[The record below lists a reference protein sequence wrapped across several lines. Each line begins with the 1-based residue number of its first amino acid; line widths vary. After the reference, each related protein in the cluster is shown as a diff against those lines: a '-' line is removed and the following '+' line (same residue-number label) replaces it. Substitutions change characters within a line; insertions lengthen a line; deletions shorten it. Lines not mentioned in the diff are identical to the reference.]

1 MMQSK
6 TKLVFI
12 ILALPVIILYACKKY
27 KDPPNAEPDPR
38 LAERGFYCNDP
49 RAINYN
55 WNFPAISDSS
65 ICIYPVDSFVGTW
78 TFHDTIYLQSG
89 DTESVQIKQLIFTA
103 TEDTLKAHLA
113 VNGWCG
119 GNVPFYVTAS
129 KYNRA
134 DVDTIPG
141 GTFGQFLCGVQ
152 TDTLNG
158 FINKNTGDRNTMKID
173 FTINSPEGIKYHR
186 GTAVRM

>member
-6 TKLVFI
+6 TKWVFV
-12 ILALPVIILYACKKY
+12 LALPVMIFYACKKY
-27 KDPPNAEPDPR
+27 KDPAIATLDPR
-38 LAERGFYCNDP
+38 LTNHYCNDP
-49 RAINYN
+49 DAINYN
-55 WNFPAISDSS
+55 WNFPGIEDST

-78 TFHDTIYLQSG
+78 TFHDTIYLESG
-89 DTESVQIKQLIFTA
+89 DTESVQIKQLVFSA
-103 TEDTLKAHLA
+103 TEDTLKSHLA

-141 GTFGQFLCGVQ
+141 GPFGQFLCAQ

-158 FINKNTGDRNTMKID
+158 YINKNTGDRNTMKID
-173 FTINSPEGIKYHR
+173 FTINSAEGIKYHR